1 MKDRI
6 IAFVATNSFNLGLIL
21 VVVVVAAMLA
31 GCNTV
36 AGMGTDITRGANW
49 TAEKMSGS
57 KDSNQK

>member
-36 AGMGTDITRGANW
+36 AGMGADIQKSANW

-57 KDSNQK
+57 RDPNQK